1 MKPQNLPALTWDETD
16 QKASI
21 GPGQSRPIPG
31 AETEMY
37 RVTVKPTDGQR
48 MMVLLQAEDAERAVR
63 YASNRWPGAVVGEA
77 ELVT

>member
-1 MKPQNLPALTWDETD
+1 MKPQNLPALTWDDTD
-16 QKASI
+16 PKASI

-77 ELVT
+77 EPIT

>member
-1 MKPQNLPALTWDETD
+1 MKQQSLPAMTWDDTD
-16 QKASI
+16 PKASI

-48 MMVLLQAEDAERAVR
+48 MMVLLQAEDAERAVK
-63 YASNRWPGAVVGEA
+63 YAANRWPGAAVGEA
-77 ELVT
+77 EPVT

>member
-1 MKPQNLPALTWDETD
+1 MKPQSLPALTWDETD

-48 MMVLLQAEDAERAVR
+48 MMVLLQAEDAERAVL
-63 YASNRWPGAVVGEA
+63 YASNRWPGSTVSDA

>member
-31 AETEMY
+31 VETEMY
-37 RVTVKPTDGQR
+37 RLTVKPVDGQKMR
-48 MMVLLQAEDAERAVR
+48 VLLPAESADRAVL
-63 YASNRWPGAVVGEA
+63 YAENRWPGAIVSDA
-77 ELVT
+77 ERVK